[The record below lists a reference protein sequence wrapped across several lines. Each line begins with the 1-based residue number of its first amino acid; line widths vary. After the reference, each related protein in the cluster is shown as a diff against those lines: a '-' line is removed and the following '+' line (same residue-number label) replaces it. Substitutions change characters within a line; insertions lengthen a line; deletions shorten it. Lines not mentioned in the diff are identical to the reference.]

1 MQKNSLVYGKSR
13 SNRKNC
19 IVHRKGAVRARAGEI
34 GIIPGSQGT
43 SSYIVEGLG
52 NPDSFMSS
60 SHGAGRLMSRTQAI
74 KTLNLE
80 DEIKKMDAKGIIH
93 GMRNQSDLDEAASAY
108 KDIDQVIALEADL
121 VKVKTKLEPIAV
133 IKG

>member
-1 MQKNSLVYGKSR
+1 
-13 SNRKNC
+13 
-19 IVHRKGAVRARAGEI
+19 VRARAGEI

-60 SHGAGRLMSRTQAI
+60 SHGAGRLMSRSQAI
-74 KTLNLE
+74 KTLNLQ
-80 DEIKKMDAKGIIH
+80 DEIKKMESKGIVHSI
-93 GMRNQSDLDEAASAY
+93 RSQRDLDEAASAY

-133 IKG
+133 IKGQ

>member
-1 MQKNSLVYGKSR
+1 
-13 SNRKNC
+13 
-19 IVHRKGAVRARAGEI
+19 
-34 GIIPGSQGT
+34 
-43 SSYIVEGLG
+43 
-52 NPDSFMSS
+52 MSS
-60 SHGAGRLMSRTQAI
+60 SHGAGRLMSRKQAI

-80 DEIKKMDAKGIIH
+80 DEIKKMEAKGIIH